1 VRYFQFAKP
10 AVFNLSCRHVDGL
23 EHNDDFLAFME
34 NAVDA
39 QRLDCKF
46 EAFLLSKTTNG
57 HE

>member
-39 QRLDCKF
+39 QRLDLQVRGVF
-46 EAFLLSKTTNG
+46 VV
-57 HE
+57 